1 MTSVFT
7 RAFNLEFNP
16 LTRRFKLQKHATFKN
31 GWKEEAHL
39 MTSLALIF
47 TIIYGKE
54 KAFLSGDVVNVP
66 RNVEDA
72 TKCCNA
78 GTRSAQ

>member
-1 MTSVFT
+1 MAERGS
-7 RAFNLEFNP
+7 AFNDFSCID
-16 LTRRFKLQKHATFKN
+16 FHY
-31 GWKEEAHL
+31 
-39 MTSLALIF
+39 
-47 TIIYGKE
+47 IYGKE

-72 TKCCNA
+72 TKCCNV